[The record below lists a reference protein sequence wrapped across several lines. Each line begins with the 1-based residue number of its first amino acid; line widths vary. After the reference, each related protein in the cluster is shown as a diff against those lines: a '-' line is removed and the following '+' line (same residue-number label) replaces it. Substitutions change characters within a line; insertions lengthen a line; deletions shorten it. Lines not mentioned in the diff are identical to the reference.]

1 MKLKQVV
8 VGLAM
13 LAAGCSGDAAMP
25 VVMPSP
31 VLLQSDTG
39 TICNAVRLNAGTV
52 ATAAHC
58 LEGGTSFRLSE
69 DGFVLPVTAPAV
81 HPAYALA
88 DLQSAAG
95 FDLAKLGAA
104 APSGQGGQVAIRPVD
119 AGPVDILA
127 LTQTGTLRV
136 VRCQYLGRSGTL
148 VELGCAVDLGWSG
161 APVVQNGALVGILSA
176 RGRSGQ
182 ADIVQMADATYL
194 KGF

>member
-1 MKLKQVV
+1 MLKLVV
-8 VGLAM
+8 IYLA
-13 LAAGCSGDAAMP
+13 LLAAAGCSRGAEVAPP
-25 VVMPSP
+25 VPLP

-39 TICNAVRLNAGTV
+39 TVCNAVRLTADTV

-58 LEGGTSFRLSE
+58 LEGSASFSLTE
-69 DGFVLPVTAPAV
+69 AGFVLPVTSPVV

-88 DLQSAAG
+88 DLQNAAG
-95 FDLAKLGAA
+95 FDLAKLAVA
-104 APSGQGGQVAIRPVD
+104 APLGDGGQVVIRPVD
-119 AGPVDILA
+119 PGPVDIVA
-127 LTQTGTLRV
+127 LTQSGALRV

-182 ADIVQMADATYL
+182 AAIVQMADATVL
-194 KGF
+194 QSF